1 MTSWP
6 VTPAIRERRQ
16 RSEGMTLDC
25 WRRSRIVIGWSA
37 AIIMFAPVAVQQAMY
52 QWRSPSSTVLAMA
65 DDR

>member
-1 MTSWP
+1 MTGD
-6 VTPAIRERRQ
+6 VRERERRQ
-16 RSEGMTLDC
+16 QSRVIPFDC
-25 WRRSRIVIGWSA
+25 WRRSHIVIGWSA